1 LTVAARTL
9 ALAWWLTGD
18 EKYADRAT
26 LLLRTWFLDPAT
38 RMKPNLDFG
47 QAIPGINNGR
57 QTGIIESHGLTAVV
71 DAVGLLASSK
81 AWTEADQKGMEDWFD
96 HFLTWLQES
105 PNGRG
110 ESGAK
115 NNHGTYYDVQVADMA
130 LFVGKRDLA
139 KEVLHRAE
147 QKRIA
152 FQIEPDGRQRLEL
165 ERTKAFSY
173 SCMNLLGLMQLAQLG
188 DQVGEEL
195 WNFKTKDGR
204 SIRRAVDFLKPY
216 ATGDKK
222 WDYKQITGF
231 DPDELTPALLQ
242 AAAKYN
248 DATYAKAADK
258 IESSGNSRSLLLRLA
273 IHDLQE
279 NNGQH

>member
-1 LTVAARTL
+1 
-9 ALAWWLTGD
+9 
-18 EKYADRAT
+18 
-26 LLLRTWFLDPAT
+26 
-38 RMKPNLDFG
+38 
-47 QAIPGINNGR
+47 
-57 QTGIIESHGLTAVV
+57 
-71 DAVGLLASSK
+71 
-81 AWTEADQKGMEDWFD
+81 MEDWFD

-152 FQIEPDGRQRLEL
+152 FQIEPDGRQPLEL

-188 DQVGEEL
+188 DQVGEDL
-195 WNFKTKDGR
+195 WNFQTKDGR

-258 IESSGNSRSLLLRLA
+258 IESTGNSRSLLLRLA